1 MSDASPS
8 NGPATAEPEKAAPTG
23 AERADTSTTEGTQTS
38 SDPAP
43 YDGASPIL
51 LQPAAAK
58 RANATVI
65 GMLVAVLLCLVL
77 ALPLAFFTAKPSAQN
92 YRPEVDVSAAA
103 IDAKGVAGFVPVAPA
118 LPSGWTVNYAR
129 WNPAG
134 SDGVAFWEVGYV
146 TAAQQFIALT
156 QTAQPNPTWIAGRT
170 DNAAVTGERP
180 EEGSSWELRDKPGTS
195 TSLILKSKTTVVLR
209 GEFTSGAVPLND
221 LDQLAVA
228 VVKSLNG
235 TAGK

>member
-1 MSDASPS
+1 MSDASPGS
-8 NGPATAEPEKAAPTG
+8 KSASAEANNAALASAESAETSAPAPPAEG
-23 AERADTSTTEGTQTS
+23 AG
-38 SDPAP
+38 P

-77 ALPLAFFTAKPSAQN
+77 ALPLAFFTAKPAGQS
-92 YRPEVDVSAAA
+92 YRPAVDVSAAA
-103 IDAKGVAGFVPVAPA
+103 IDAKGVAGFIPVAPA

-146 TAAQQFIALT
+146 TAAQQFIVLT
-156 QTAQPNPTWIAGRT
+156 QTAQPNPTWLAGRT
-170 DNAAVTGERP
+170 DNANVTGDRP
-180 EEGSSWELRDKPGTS
+180 EQGTSWELRDKPGTS
-195 TSLILKSKTTVVLR
+195 TSLILTNKTTVVLR
-209 GEFTSGAVPLND
+209 GEFSNGAVPLND

-228 VVKSLNG
+228 VVNSLNG
-235 TAGK
+235 AAGK